1 MRDYFSAE
9 AVSILKLLL
18 EKNPDHRL
26 GGYKHSDNSPSSP
39 PSSQM
44 DDAQEIRDHPFF
56 ASIDWNQI
64 KKKTHKAP
72 FIPYVKSDMDTSLI
86 DQMFTKEKLEET
98 YVDIS
103 NKSYLKNAHFN
114 NFTYEKKNSI
124 LYKDDF
130 D

>member
-1 MRDYFSAE
+1 
-9 AVSILKLLL
+9 
-18 EKNPDHRL
+18 
-26 GGYKHSDNSPSSP
+26 
-39 PSSQM
+39 
-44 DDAQEIRDHPFF
+44 
-56 ASIDWNQI
+56 
-64 KKKTHKAP
+64 
-72 FIPYVKSDMDTSLI
+72 MDTSLI

-124 LYKDDF
+124 LFKDF